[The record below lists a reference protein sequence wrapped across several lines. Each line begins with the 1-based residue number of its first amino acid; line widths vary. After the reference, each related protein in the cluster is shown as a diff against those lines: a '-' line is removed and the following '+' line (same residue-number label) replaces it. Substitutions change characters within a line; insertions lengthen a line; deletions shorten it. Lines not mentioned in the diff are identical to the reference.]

1 MAEIRGEKV
10 SFGRKDMVA
19 LHELP
24 SAQVHDPLIVHCP
37 RDRSRAQGIL
47 RFCLLFLALCA
58 GAVISGFFAI
68 ETGTIDGAL
77 NARAQSALS
86 NAIGNRYSAT
96 VGSTAIRF
104 DHDFRLALE
113 ARDVDIVEVATGE
126 HLTRTAAIRLAID
139 PVALLSGRVSIRRM
153 EADNISLDTAL
164 LPAGDPMDLSKTRVD
179 RLPAALEQAFQRLDE
194 ARGIIE
200 RTGTAL
206 VRINGINIQFPPNRE
221 GKVSTLVIDDLKL
234 ALTQEGMVGLT
245 GILELDGR
253 RANLNVQATAVN
265 GVTRQLTAHVAGLDM
280 TPFLLQ
286 RMPDGEPRE
295 GLQGAIDL
303 DLKATRDTQENE
315 PSIEASIHHAPGFF
329 YFDGV
334 GQELSGAEV
343 HTAYDFARN
352 TIEIRPSKFRFGP
365 TVLPLTGAIVDL
377 DRLNTAETR
386 PGFGISMLISGG
398 HAQAANG
405 GEQPVLFDLNTT
417 GRYFSADHV
426 LEFDDMQV
434 SSPAGQMAGALKV
447 HFPGVV
453 SPEISFGAQLPRMD
467 VAGVKQLWPF
477 WMARKARDW
486 AVANMFGGT
495 VTNGS
500 ISVFIPAGR
509 MHGPGI
515 PLQLDSNELRIAFD
529 IADTRLTLPGD
540 LAPVRDLGG
549 HVEVQ
554 GARVDVG
561 VRKAASYFPS
571 GRQVVVDEGR
581 FVIESTYRQPLMAD
595 LSLNVTGSADALAE
609 LASFKPIDGLKNLSF
624 KPDDFKG
631 DAEAAVTARFGL
643 VASQNPPK
651 PAFSAKID
659 LQGVDVGQPIA
670 GRKIG
675 NLEGDL
681 DIDGSAA
688 RLSAKGTIDTVPA
701 QIKLVEPIGKTSEV
715 ARDLLV
721 TTTLSNEQRDKLAPG
736 LSDIVSGPVG
746 VEVKRIDD
754 DRQSVK
760 LDLAA
765 AVLSVPGIGWSKGSG
780 IPATA
785 TFELSEKDGSADIHK
800 LDVSGDGFGVRGD
813 LKMGTGGLVSGD
825 FSQVQLSPADDLAV
839 SVRRSKG
846 LYDIS
851 ASGKAADLRPV
862 LQQMRAQ
869 GGSGPG
875 GGGDKA
881 SSSVRVRA
889 KLDRVI
895 GFNDESL
902 GNVDFS
908 LTLRASKLRQVDL
921 NAVTGSGQAVVA
933 QTAAGAGE
941 GGETITL
948 TSGDAGALVR
958 FANLYDHMRGGL
970 LNIRLN
976 NEAAGDMSGS
986 VDIRSFSLVNEN
998 RLQSIVSTPVG
1009 EDGRSLNA
1017 AVKRDIDVSSEK
1029 FQRAFARL
1037 VYRGGA
1043 LSVENGVVRGEQI
1056 GATFQGMLRDAAGR
1070 MDMTGTFMPA
1080 YGLNRLFAE
1089 LPIIGAILG
1098 NGRDRGLLGITFKV
1112 AGRFDQPKLTVNPLS
1127 IIAPGVF
1134 RQIFEFQ

>member
-10 SFGRKDMVA
+10 SFRRKDLVA
-19 LHELP
+19 LHDLP
-24 SAQVHDPLIVHCP
+24 SAQAHDPLIVHCP
-37 RDRSRAQGIL
+37 PGRSRAQSIL
-47 RFCLLFLALCA
+47 RFCLLFIALCA
-58 GAVISGFFAI
+58 GAVVSGFFAI

-86 NAIGNRYSAT
+86 NAIGNRYRAT

-139 PVALLSGRVSIRRM
+139 PLALISGRITIRRM

-200 RTGTAL
+200 RTGTGF
-206 VRINGINIQFPPNRE
+206 VRINGINIQFPPDRE
-221 GKVSTLVIDDLKL
+221 GKVSTLVINDLKL
-234 ALTQEGMVGLT
+234 TLTQEGFVALT
-245 GILELDGR
+245 GVMELDGR
-253 RANLNVQATAVN
+253 RADLNVKATAVN
-265 GVTRQLTAHVAGLDM
+265 GVTRSLTARIAGLDM

-286 RMPDGEPRE
+286 RMPDGAPRE

-303 DLKATRDTQENE
+303 DISATRDTQETE
-315 PSIEASIHHAPGFF
+315 PVIEASIHHAPGSF

-343 HTAYDFARN
+343 HTAYDFTRN
-352 TIEIRPSKFRFGP
+352 SIEIRPSNFRFGP
-365 TVLPLTGAIVDL
+365 TVLPLTGAIIDL
-377 DRLNTAETR
+377 DRLDPAEKR
-386 PGFGISMLISGG
+386 PGFGLSTLISGG

-405 GEQPVLFDLNTT
+405 GEEPVLFDLNAS
-417 GRYFSADHV
+417 GRYFSADRV
-426 LEFDDMQV
+426 LEFGDMKV
-434 SSPAGQMAGALKV
+434 SSPAGQMAGSLKV
-447 HFPGVV
+447 HFPGVI

-509 MHGPGI
+509 MRGPGM
-515 PLQLDSNELRIAFD
+515 PLQLDANELNLAFD
-529 IADTRLTLPGD
+529 IADTRLNLPGD
-540 LAPVRDLGG
+540 LAPVRDLAG
-549 HVEVQ
+549 HV
-554 GARVDVG
+554 DVRG
-561 VRKAASYFPS
+561 EHIQVGLKKAASYFPS
-571 GRQVVVDEGR
+571 GRSVTADGGS
-581 FVIESTYRQPLMAD
+581 FTIASTYTQPLMAD
-595 LSLNVTGSADALAE
+595 LALDVSGSADALAE
-609 LASFKPIDGLKNLSF
+609 LASFKPIDGLKNTPF
-624 KPDDFKG
+624 KPEDFKG
-631 DAEAAVTARFGL
+631 NGRAAVKARFGL
-643 VASQNPPK
+643 VNSQNPPK
-651 PAFSAKID
+651 PTFAAEID
-659 LQGVDVGQPIA
+659 LLGVDVATPVA
-670 GRKIG
+670 GRRIG

-681 DIDGSAA
+681 DIDDTAA
-688 RLSAKGTIDTVPA
+688 RLSAKGTVDAVPA
-701 QIKLVEPIGKTSEV
+701 QIKLVEPLGKTSKV
-715 ARDLLV
+715 ARELV
-721 TTTLSNEQRDKLAPG
+721 VNATLNNEQREKLAPG
-736 LSDIVSGPVG
+736 LSDIVNGTVA

-754 DRQSVK
+754 NRQSVK
-760 LDLAA
+760 LDLGR
-765 AVLSVPGIGWSKGSG
+765 AVLSVPGVGWTKGSG

-785 TFELSEKDGSADIHK
+785 TFELSEKDGGAEIHA
-800 LDVSGDGFGVRGD
+800 LDLTGDGFGVRGD
-813 LKMGTGGLVSGD
+813 LKMGSGGLVSAD
-825 FSQVQLSPADDLAV
+825 FTQVRLSPADDFTA
-839 SVRRSKG
+839 SVRRAKG
-846 LYDIS
+846 AYDIS
-851 ASGKAADLRPV
+851 LSGKAADLRPV
-862 LQQMRAQ
+862 LQQVRAQ
-869 GGSGPG
+869 GGG
-875 GGGDKA
+875 GGGDK
-881 SSSVRVRA
+881 SSGSARVRA
-889 KLDRVI
+889 KLNRVI

-908 LTLRASKLRQVDL
+908 LSLREGKLRNLDL

-933 QTAAGAGE
+933 QTAGSD
-941 GGETITL
+941 GGEVITL

-970 LNIRLN
+970 LNMRLN
-976 NEAAGDMSGS
+976 NEAAGDMSGF

-1043 LSVENGVVRGEQI
+1043 LGVENGVVRGEQI
-1056 GATFQGMLRDAAGR
+1056 GATFQGMLRDAAGN

-1112 AGRFDQPKLTVNPLS
+1112 VGRFDQPKLTINPLS

>member
-10 SFGRKDMVA
+10 SFRRKDLVA

-24 SAQVHDPLIVHCP
+24 SAQAHDPLIVHCP
-37 RDRSRAQGIL
+37 RERSRAQGIL

-58 GAVISGFFAI
+58 GAVVSGFFAI
-68 ETGTIDGAL
+68 ETGIIDGAL

-113 ARDVDIVEVATGE
+113 ARNVDIVEVATGE

-139 PVALLSGRVSIRRM
+139 PLALISGRVSIRRM

-200 RTGTAL
+200 RTKTGL
-206 VRINGINIQFPPNRE
+206 VRINGINIQFPPDRE
-221 GKVSTLVIDDLKL
+221 GKVSTLLINDLEL
-234 ALTQEGMVGLT
+234 TLTQEGMVALT
-245 GILELDGR
+245 GIMELDGR
-253 RANLNVQATAVN
+253 SADLNVQATAVN
-265 GVTRQLTAHVAGLDM
+265 GVTRSLKAHVAGLDM

-286 RMPDGEPRE
+286 RMPDGAPRE
-295 GLQGAIDL
+295 GLQGAIDI
-303 DLKATRDTQENE
+303 DINATRDTQETE
-315 PSIEASIHHAPGFF
+315 PVIEASIHHAPGFF

-343 HTAYDFARN
+343 HTAYDFTRN
-352 TIEIRPSKFRFGP
+352 SIEIRPSKFRFGP

-377 DRLNTAETR
+377 DRLNPAEKR
-386 PGFGISMLISGG
+386 PGFGLSTLISGG

-405 GEQPVLFDLNTT
+405 GEEPVLFDLNAS
-417 GRYFSADHV
+417 GRYFSADRV
-426 LEFDDMQV
+426 LEFDDMKV
-434 SSPAGQMAGALKV
+434 SSPAGQMAGSLKV

-515 PLQLDSNELRIAFD
+515 PLQLDNNELGIAFD

-540 LAPVRDLGG
+540 LPPVRDLAG
-549 HVEVQ
+549 HVDVRGE
-554 GARVDVG
+554 RIEVG
-561 VRKAASYFPS
+561 VKKAASYFPS
-571 GRQVVVDEGR
+571 GRSVTADGGR
-581 FVIESTYRQPLMAD
+581 FTIASTYTQPLMAD
-595 LSLNVTGSADALAE
+595 LALDVSGSADALAE
-609 LASFKPIDGLKNLSF
+609 LASFKPIEGLKNTPF
-624 KPDDFKG
+624 KPEDFKG
-631 DAEAAVTARFGL
+631 DGRAAVKARFGL
-643 VASQNPPK
+643 VSAQNPPK
-651 PAFSAKID
+651 PSFAANID
-659 LQGVDVGQPIA
+659 LLDVDVGQPIA

-715 ARDLLV
+715 ARELV
-721 TTTLSNEQRDKLAPG
+721 VTASLNNEQREKLAPG
-736 LSDIVSGPVG
+736 LSDIINGTVAA
-746 VEVKRIDD
+746 EVRRIDD
-754 DRQSVK
+754 NRQSVK
-760 LDLAA
+760 LDLGR
-765 AVLSVPGIGWSKGSG
+765 AVLSVPGVGWTKGSG

-785 TFELSEKDGSADIHK
+785 AFELSEKDGGADIHG
-800 LDVSGDGFGVRGD
+800 LDVTGDGFGVRGD
-813 LKMGTGGLVSGD
+813 LKMGSGGLVSAD
-825 FSQVQLSPADDLAV
+825 FSQVRLSPGDDLAV

-846 LYDIS
+846 TYDIS

-862 LQQMRAQ
+862 LQQIRAQ
-869 GGSGPG
+869 GGG
-875 GGGDKA
+875 GGGDDK
-881 SSSVRVRA
+881 SSGGVRVRA
-889 KLDRVI
+889 KLDRII

-908 LTLRASKLRQVDL
+908 LSLRDGKLREVDL
-921 NAVTGSGQAVVA
+921 NAVTASGQAVVA
-933 QTAAGAGE
+933 QTAGGD

-1029 FQRAFARL
+1029 FQRAFARV
-1037 VYRGGA
+1037 VYRSGTLA
-1043 LSVENGVVRGEQI
+1043 VENGVVRGEQI
-1056 GATFQGMLRDAAGR
+1056 GATFQGMLRDAAGN

-1112 AGRFDQPKLTVNPLS
+1112 VGRFDQPKLTINPLS